1 MSVNAAAITVSGE
14 PATSIPVEA
23 TTVEPATAMKAA
35 ATVARRGHSA
45 GRRKPDGQ
53 RRDASR

>member
-1 MSVNAAAITVSGE
+1 M
-14 PATSIPVEA
+14 EA
-23 TTVEPATAMKAA
+23 TAVKPTATMKAA
-35 ATVARRGHSA
+35 TAAAMSRRGHSA